1 MSASHPPKFA
11 SEGHGKGGISG
22 ISRDTH
28 FDNMTRIDP
37 HSFADNE
44 QPSTK
49 HFDLD
54 LFVDFDSKILR
65 GTVTLHLDRAA
76 DGVLDLDSRGL
87 TIESIVDSS
96 STPIA
101 FELATSDP
109 VLGERLRLRTTASAL
124 TIKYRTAPIA
134 SALQW
139 LDAAQTRSG
148 RPYVFTQCQ
157 AIHARSVVPCQDTP
171 RVRSTYSAALNVPRS
186 LVAVMAA
193 SSEGSRDV
201 EGLRTVYRFEMP
213 QAIPSYLLAFAVG
226 NITHADIDARTRIYA
241 EPATIDAATEEFKEV
256 PDLVTKAEA
265 LFGPYPWT
273 RFDLLVMP
281 PSFPYGGMENP
292 RLTFVTPTL
301 LAGDRSL
308 VNVVAHELAH
318 SWTGNLVTNASANDF
333 WLNEGFTVYAERRII
348 EATEGV
354 ERMALH
360 AALGRDGLD
369 RDLARLSDI
378 DPKLTRLRNDL
389 EGVDPDEVYS
399 LVPYEKGFLFL
410 THLEAKVG
418 RERFDRFLLAYI
430 ERFRFTSITT
440 DDFLVFLREAM
451 PEIETTVDLDV
462 WINGEGLPSDAP
474 CFTSAR
480 LSALRALLDAWTE
493 GKRPDTDVLKALDA
507 TEWQVLLSQLPHVM
521 PIADCAWLDQGF
533 RLSRVENA
541 EIRVGWLTIA
551 AASRY
556 VPAYGAIR
564 ETLLSVGRM
573 KYIRPLYAALIQS
586 GTKGCDFAAEVF
598 AQAQSSYH
606 PVAQTLIASMLA
618 NAAEEPSV

>member
-1 MSASHPPKFA
+1 
-11 SEGHGKGGISG
+11 
-22 ISRDTH
+22 
-28 FDNMTRIDP
+28 MTRLDP
-37 HSFADNE
+37 HSFADDQ

-49 HFDLD
+49 RFSLD
-54 LFVDFDSKILR
+54 LFVDFEARILR
-65 GTVTLHLDRAA
+65 GTVTLCLDRPAE
-76 DGVLDLDSRGL
+76 GVLDLDSRGL
-87 TIESIVDSS
+87 TIESVVDASGH
-96 STPIA
+96 PIEHQCGGRDA
-101 FELATSDP
+101 I
-109 VLGERLRLRTTASAL
+109 LGERLRLRTTASEV

-193 SSEGSRDV
+193 SAQGSRDV
-201 EGLRTVYRFEMP
+201 EGLRTVFRFEMP
-213 QAIPSYLLAFAVG
+213 EAIPSYLLAFAVG
-226 NITHADIDARTRIYA
+226 NITQRDLDARTRIYA
-241 EPATIDAATEEFKEV
+241 EPATIDAAAEEFENV
-256 PDLVTKAEA
+256 PALITKAEA
-265 LFGPYPWT
+265 LFGSYPWT

-318 SWTGNLVTNASANDF
+318 SWTGNLITNASMNDF
-333 WLNEGFTVYAERRII
+333 WLNEGFTVYAERRIL
-348 EATEGV
+348 EATEGH
-354 ERMALH
+354 ESMALH
-360 AALGRDGLD
+360 AALGRDGLE
-369 RDLARLSDI
+369 RDLRRLSAI
-378 DPKLTRLRNDL
+378 DPKLTRLRTQL

-410 THLEAKVG
+410 VLLEAKVG
-418 RERFDRFLLAYI
+418 RDRFDQFLLAYI
-430 ERFRFTSITT
+430 DRFRFTSITT
-440 DDFLVFLREAM
+440 DEFLAFLREAL
-451 PEIETTVDLDV
+451 PGIEADVDLGA
-462 WINGEGLPSDAP
+462 WIDGEGLPPDAP
-474 CFTSAR
+474 SFTSAR
-480 LSALRALLDAWTE
+480 LQTIQGLLEAWGRGE
-493 GKRPDTDVLKALDA
+493 RPDAGKLKAFDA
-507 TEWQVLLSQLPHVM
+507 TEWQVLLSQLPHNM

-533 RLSRVENA
+533 RLSRIENA

-556 VPAYGAIR
+556 VPAYDAIR

-573 KYIRPLYAALIQS
+573 KYLRPLYAALIQS
-586 GTKGCDFAAEVF
+586 GTRGFDFAAEVF
-598 AQAQSSYH
+598 AQARSGYH
-606 PVAQTLIASMLA
+606 PVAEALISSMISNAQTSSGADA
-618 NAAEEPSV
+618 RDVT